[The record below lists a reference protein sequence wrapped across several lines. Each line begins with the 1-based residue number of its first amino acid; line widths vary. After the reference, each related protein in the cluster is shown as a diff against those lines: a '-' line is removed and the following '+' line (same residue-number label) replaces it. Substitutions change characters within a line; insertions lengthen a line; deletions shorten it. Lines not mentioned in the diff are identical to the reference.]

1 MCILLLSYS
10 YNSGGIDVRRNL
22 LQPARRAVNVH
33 KNIALNQFFSDYRPI
48 IKVKCDTYA
57 KDCKL
62 TIYFS
67 LCFAM
72 FTISET
78 VWNAQ

>member
-1 MCILLLSYS
+1 M
-10 YNSGGIDVRRNL
+10 
-22 LQPARRAVNVH
+22 H

-67 LCFAM
+67 LGFAM